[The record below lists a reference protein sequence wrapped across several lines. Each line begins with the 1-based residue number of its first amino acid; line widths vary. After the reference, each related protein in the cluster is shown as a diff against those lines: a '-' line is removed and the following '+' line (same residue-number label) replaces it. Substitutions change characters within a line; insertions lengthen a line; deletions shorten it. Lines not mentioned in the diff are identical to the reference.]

1 MNREQQ
7 ILTILYEMAMA
18 IGGEVRVKPLL
29 TRALQQLLSHTSFPA
44 GLVFLDLPSD
54 AGAATVAARLE
65 AAVGDFELGNSIGQ
79 MLTVPAALL
88 RGGTELRVDAA
99 LLESLSGKGNTYS
112 AFLRLPIDHHGV
124 ILLLAPAVPHTGLPL
139 TRIFQP
145 VMANLAKAI
154 LLCRHNEAYTAGLVA
169 ERDVAWESLRKVN
182 RTLKTLSAGNE
193 VLVRATDETALLEEM
208 CHVIV
213 EVGGYRVAWVGY
225 AQHDELKSV
234 RPMAQHGFAPDHLGK
249 MHFSWGDDE
258 LGRGPTGAAIRS
270 GEPQV
275 IADSATDPRFIPW
288 RAEAIENGCASILAL
303 PLMDGDGHTF
313 GAVTIDAAGAHA
325 FDDEEVR
332 LLRELANDL
341 AYGIINLRNRAER
354 RSSEE
359 KLYRG
364 LEDAI
369 QAIAATVEMRD
380 PYTAGHQRQVAQLA
394 AAIAAELGLPPERI
408 HGIRLAG
415 TVHDV
420 GKVGVPAEI
429 LSKPGRLSTIEFD
442 LIKQHPAIG
451 YEILKDVEFPW
462 PIAHMVR
469 HHHERLDGS
478 GYPDGLKGEQIQIDT
493 RIIAVADVVEA
504 MSSYR
509 PYRPG
514 LGIEKALAEIE
525 EHSGEL
531 YDSQVV
537 DACLRLFRERGV
549 KFEAVHETH
558 EPVSPLHMQD
568 TRPK

>member
-234 RPMAQHGFAPDHLGK
+234 RPMAQHGFASDYLDR

-537 DACLRLFRERGV
+537 DACLRLFRERD
-549 KFEAVHETH
+549 FSLT
-558 EPVSPLHMQD
+558 
-568 TRPK
+568 T